1 MPMVV
6 GVRFKNAGKLY
17 YFNPCSLWPAAGDA
31 VIVETARGI
40 EYAEV
45 VLGVCEVPENQ
56 IASPLKNVIRIA
68 TCDDARQHDI
78 NRERE
83 KRAFG
88 ICQQKITE
96 HQLEMKLVDVE
107 YTFDN
112 TKLIAYFTA
121 NGRVDFRTLVKD
133 LASVFK
139 VRIELKQIG
148 VRDEA
153 KMLGGLGP
161 CGRPLCCAQFLGD
174 FQPVS
179 IKMAK
184 EQNLSL
190 NPTKI
195 SGICGRLM
203 CCLKYEEDFYEQTR
217 KKMPRIG
224 RDVMTPNGLGT
235 VQDINILKETVKVR
249 IIANGD
255 NGEIHEFPL
264 DEIRRIAPAP
274 SPLKKKGERNA
285 LDDKP
290 AAEEEMPEEAFE
302 ETIEQG
308 IEDTQDDDAD
318 KDISEE

>member
-6 GVRFKNAGKLY
+6 GVRFENAGKLY
-17 YFNPCSLWPAAGDA
+17 YFNPGTLWPAAGEA
-31 VIVETARGI
+31 VIVETARGV

-45 VLGVCEVPENQ
+45 VMGVCEVPEQQ
-56 IASPLKNVIRIA
+56 IAAPLKDVLRIA
-68 TCDDARQHDI
+68 TQGDARQHEL
-78 NRERE
+78 NQEKERT
-83 KRAFG
+83 AFEV
-88 ICQQKITE
+88 CQKKIEE
-96 HQLEMKLVDVE
+96 HNLEMKLVDVE

-121 NGRVDFRTLVKD
+121 NGRVDFRSLVKD
-133 LASVFK
+133 LAAIFK
-139 VRIELKQIG
+139 IRIELKQIG

-153 KMLGGLGP
+153 KMIGGLGP

-203 CCLKYEEDFYEQTR
+203 CCLNYEQDFYEQMR

-224 RDVMTPNGLGT
+224 REVITPDGRGT
-235 VQDINILKETVKVR
+235 VLENNVLKETVRVR
-249 IIANGD
+249 NFSRTETGD
-255 NGEIHEFPL
+255 INDYALADIQ
-264 DEIRRIAPAP
+264 RVTAAPP
-274 SPLKKKGERNA
+274 VKKP
-285 LDDKP
+285 P
-290 AAEEEMPEEAFE
+290 AAEEKPEAPESE
-302 ETIEQG
+302 KPRDDMETPL
-308 IEDTQDDDAD
+308 D
-318 KDISEE
+318 KS